1 MQDPSPA
8 VPAPRALAALL
19 LCALLAGCGGS
30 GGGSSAAITP
40 TAAAATTPS
49 ESGTAISGTTT
60 ASGTTATGSTSTAN
74 TITTT
79 GTVADDGL
87 IGWATAHSAGAPTGG
102 FATIDAKP
110 PVTCTATSMRLLR
123 DCLHRSK
130 KTDASNDDPRAGAP
144 NWSTWEVHNGVTGG
158 WKNYPVVIFIKGR
171 IDANVNDSGT
181 TLTQAAYETGTE
193 ALCAG
198 KIRQP
203 CQQAVTQAK
212 LERGNISVVGLAGDD
227 GTLPELYQGWLM
239 VSGQS
244 NVIVRNLRFVPA
256 TDFWPSFEAC
266 SSGIS
271 DPDYCAWNAEPDAMT
286 IVGGSRVWVDHC
298 EFTDGP
304 ELQGAQTD
312 KSRYKYYDGLLDIKS
327 GADYVTV
334 SYSRFYNHH
343 KAMLIGATD
352 SNDGDYR
359 ITFHHNHIQWV
370 NQRMPRVRN
379 GQVHI
384 LNNVYAGPR
393 HADYTQQYY
402 FGYGIGLGYNSKVY
416 SERNAFDIP
425 NAAANN
431 LLSASFDKWAQY
443 FTDAGSWLNGAAVDL
458 NAVAKS
464 LIDAKNNGGSTP
476 FIGPVTWSPT
486 ASYSYTADTS
496 VDALRTKVAASAG
509 IGKVSPVPSPYT
521 VSP

>member
-1 MQDPSPA
+1 MTSRQPGAPVHDHDHGLAHDLEMILRQTQERRRVLAWLSGLGGAA
-8 VPAPRALAALL
+8 VLAA
-19 LCALLAGCGGS
+19 CG
-30 GGGSSAAITP
+30 GGGSDSSGSLSAQSP
-40 TAAAATTPS
+40 PPLHPP
-49 ESGTAISGTTT
+49 
-60 ASGTTATGSTSTAN
+60 AS
-74 TITTT
+74 
-79 GTVADDGL
+79 
-87 IGWATAHSAGAPTGG
+87 P
-102 FATIDAKP
+102 
-110 PVTCTATSMRLLR
+110 
-123 DCLHRSK
+123 
-130 KTDASNDDPRAGAP
+130 
-144 NWSTWEVHNGVTGG
+144 
-158 WKNYPVVIFIKGR
+158 
-171 IDANVNDSGT
+171 
-181 TLTQAAYETGTE
+181 
-193 ALCAG
+193 
-198 KIRQP
+198 IRRRPQ
-203 CQQAVTQAK
+203 
-212 LERGNISVVGLAGDD
+212 
-227 GTLPELYQGWLM
+227 
-239 VSGQS
+239 
-244 NVIVRNLRFVPA
+244 A

-271 DPDYCAWNAEPDAMT
+271 DPDYCARNAEPDAMT

-304 ELQGAQTD
+304 ELQGAQAE

-393 HADYTQQYY
+393 QADHTQQYY
-402 FGYGIGLGYNSKVY
+402 FGYGIGLGYDSKVY

-425 NAAANN
+425 DAAASH
-431 LLSASFDKWAQY
+431 LLSASFGKWAQY

-464 LIDAKNNGGSTP
+464 LIDARNNGGSTP
-476 FIGPVTWSPT
+476 FIGPVTWSPA
-486 ASYSYTADTS
+486 ASYRYTADTS

-509 IGKVSPVPSPYT
+509 IGKVTPVPSPYA